1 MNSGH
6 VVFVCEHGS
15 ARSVLAALEFNR
27 QAESRGVSM
36 RAMARGTAPDVTMAP
51 ILVERLAR
59 EGVQLDSES
68 PKAFASSELRG
79 AACVVTFDQ
88 PQVAAMIPNE
98 VPIETWDGLP
108 AVSDEFDAARTAIRE
123 KVRELL
129 DVLHQG
135 DPSAGTR

>member
-1 MNSGH
+1 MTPGH

-15 ARSVLAALEFNR
+15 AKSVLAAIEFNR
-27 QAESRGVSM
+27 WAEARGTSM
-36 RAMARGTAPDVTMAP
+36 RAVARGTAPDLAIAP
-51 ILVERLAR
+51 VVVERLAQ
-59 EGVQLDSES
+59 EGVELSET

-88 PQVAAMIPNE
+88 PQVAAMIPTE

-108 AVSDEFDAARTAIRE
+108 AVSSEFDSVRRAIRG

-129 DVLHQG
+129 DVLLQG
-135 DPSAGTR
+135 PPARGTR

>member
-1 MNSGH
+1 MTPGH

-15 ARSVLAALEFNR
+15 AKSVLAAIEFNR
-27 QAESRGVSM
+27 WAEARGTSM
-36 RAMARGTAPDVTMAP
+36 RAVARGTAPDLAIAP
-51 ILVERLAR
+51 VVVERLAQ
-59 EGVQLDSES
+59 EGVELSET

-88 PQVAAMIPNE
+88 PQVAAMIPTE

-108 AVSDEFDAARTAIRE
+108 AVSSEFDSARRAIRG

-129 DVLHQG
+129 DVLLQG
-135 DPSAGTR
+135 PPARGTR